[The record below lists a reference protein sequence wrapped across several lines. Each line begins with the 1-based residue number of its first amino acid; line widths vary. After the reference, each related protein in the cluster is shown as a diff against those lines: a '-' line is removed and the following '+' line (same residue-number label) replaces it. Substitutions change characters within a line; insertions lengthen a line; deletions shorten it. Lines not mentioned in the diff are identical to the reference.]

1 MPRIYGRAF
10 AKVNLGLRILDRR
23 PDGFHELRTVYQTIS
38 LADRIELTWT
48 PGRAGKIS
56 LSCNR
61 RDLETS
67 DNLVVRAADALL
79 DQTGSR
85 GNLRISLHKDVPEG
99 AGLGGGSSDAAAALT
114 GLSRLL
120 KKPPAPETLTEIA
133 AGLGSDV
140 PFFLQGGRAIGVG
153 RGEEV
158 YPLPEPPK
166 QWLLL
171 LTPYLHSSTPEAY
184 RDLAKARQG
193 SLTPLDKRRIINVFS
208 SGIGVP
214 RGRAAQSPAGALAND
229 FEEIIFHRFPK
240 LAVLKSRLIKVGAR
254 DSALSGSGSALFG
267 LFATR
272 QAAEDAWD
280 GLGKVEAG
288 VFVVSTVTRRTC
300 AAAWRQSG

>member
-1 MPRIYGRAF
+1 MPRISGRAF

-38 LADRIELTWT
+38 LADRIELQWT
-48 PGRAGKIS
+48 PGRAAKIA
-56 LSCNR
+56 LRCNR
-61 RDLETS
+61 EDLETP

-79 DQTGSR
+79 ERTGSR
-85 GNLRISLHKDVPEG
+85 GKLHISLVKRVPQG

-120 KKPPAPETLTEIA
+120 KKPSSPEMLAEIA
-133 AGLGSDV
+133 AALGSDV

-171 LTPYLHSSTPEAY
+171 LAPHVHSSTPEAY
-184 RDLAKARQG
+184 RDLARARQG
-193 SLTPLDKRRIINVFS
+193 SLTPLDKPRIINVFG

-214 RGRAAQSPAGALAND
+214 GGRAAQSPAGALAND
-229 FEEIIFHRFPK
+229 FEEFIFHRFPK

-272 QAAEDAWD
+272 RAAEDARD
-280 GLGKVEAG
+280 GLGKVEAD
-288 VFVVSTVTRRTC
+288 VFVVSTVTRRIC
-300 AAAWRQSG
+300 AAAWRRSG

>member
-1 MPRIYGRAF
+1 MPGISGRAF
-10 AKVNLGLRILDRR
+10 AKVNLGLRILDQR

-38 LADRIELTWT
+38 LADRIELNWT
-48 PGRAGKIS
+48 PGRVSKVV
-56 LSCNR
+56 LRCNR
-61 RDLETS
+61 KELETPG
-67 DNLVVRAADALL
+67 NLVVRAADALL
-79 DQTGSR
+79 ERTGAR
-85 GNLRISLHKDVPEG
+85 GNLQINLQKRIPEG

-120 KKPPAPETLTEIA
+120 KKPPAPEILAEIA

-140 PFFLQGGRAIGVG
+140 PFFLQGGRAVGVG

-158 YPLPEPPK
+158 YPLPESPK

-171 LTPYLHSSTPEAY
+171 LAPHLHSSTPEAY

-193 SLTPLDKRRIINVFS
+193 RLTPLDKPRIINVFS
-208 SGIGVP
+208 SGIGLP
-214 RGRAAQSPAGALAND
+214 RDRAAQSPAGALEND
-229 FEEIIFHRFPK
+229 FEETIFHRFPK

-272 QAAEDAWD
+272 QAAEDAQE
-280 GLGKVEAG
+280 GLGNVGAH

-300 AAAWRQSG
+300 AAAWRQSV

>member
-1 MPRIYGRAF
+1 MPRISGRAF

-38 LADRIELTWT
+38 LADRIELTWMA
-48 PGRAGKIS
+48 GRAGKIV
-56 LSCNR
+56 LNCNR
-61 RDLETS
+61 KDLETP
-67 DNLVVRAADALL
+67 DNLVVRAAEAML
-79 DQTGSR
+79 QRTGAQ
-85 GNLRISLHKDVPEG
+85 GNLHIGLRKHVPEG
-99 AGLGGGSSDAAAALT
+99 AGLGGGSSDAAAALI

-120 KKPPAPETLTEIA
+120 NKPPPPEILKEIA
-133 AGLGSDV
+133 SSLGSDV
-140 PFFLQGGRAIGVG
+140 PFFLQGGRAIGLS

-158 YPLPEPPK
+158 YPLPEAPK

-171 LTPYLHSSTPEAY
+171 LAPRLHSSTPEAY

-193 SLTPLDKRRIINVFS
+193 SLTPLNKPRIISVFS

-214 RGRAAQSPAGALAND
+214 GGRAAQSPAGALAND
-229 FEEIIFHRFPK
+229 FEETVFHRFPK

-272 QAAEDAWD
+272 QAAEDARG
-280 GLGKVEAG
+280 GLGKVEAD
-288 VFVVSTVTRRTC
+288 VFVVSTVTRRQC

>member
-1 MPRIYGRAF
+1 MPGISGRAF

-38 LADRIELTWT
+38 LADRIEMTWT
-48 PGRAGKIS
+48 PGRSAKID
-56 LSCNR
+56 LHCNR
-61 RDLETS
+61 KDLETP

-79 DQTGSR
+79 ERTGSR
-85 GNLRISLHKDVPEG
+85 GKLQIRLEKRIPDG

-120 KKPPAPETLTEIA
+120 KRPPAPEMLAEIA

-140 PFFLQGGRAIGVG
+140 PFFLQGGRAVGVG

-166 QWLLL
+166 QWLVLL
-171 LTPYLHSSTPEAY
+171 APHLHSSTPEAY
-184 RDLAKARQG
+184 RELAKARQG
-193 SLTPLDKRRIINVFS
+193 SLTPLDKPRIINVFG

-214 RGRAAQSPAGALAND
+214 GGRAAQSPAGALAND
-229 FEEIIFHRFPK
+229 FEEFIFHRFPK

-272 QAAEDAWD
+272 QAAEDARD
-280 GLGKVEAG
+280 RLGKVEAD
-288 VFVVSTVTRRTC
+288 VFVVSTVTRRIC
-300 AAAWRQSG
+300 AAAWRRSG

>member
-1 MPRIYGRAF
+1 MPGISGRAF

-38 LADRIELTWT
+38 LADRIALEWS
-48 PGRAGKIS
+48 PGRAAKIE
-56 LSCNR
+56 LECNR
-61 RDLETS
+61 KDLETPE
-67 DNLVVRAADALL
+67 NLVVRAAQALL
-79 DQTGSR
+79 ERTGSR
-85 GNLRISLHKDVPEG
+85 GKLRIRLEKRVPEG

-114 GLSRLL
+114 GLTRLL
-120 KKPPAPETLTEIA
+120 SKPPAPETLAEIA

-140 PFFLQGGRAIGVG
+140 PFFLQGGRAVGVG

-171 LTPYLHSSTPEAY
+171 LAPQVHSSTPEAY
-184 RDLAKARQG
+184 RELAKARQG
-193 SLTPLDKRRIINVFS
+193 SLTPLDKPRIINVFS

-214 RGRAAQSPAGALAND
+214 GGREAQSPAGALAND

-240 LAVLKSRLIKVGAR
+240 LAALKSRLIEVGAR

-272 QAAEDAWD
+272 QAAEDARG
-280 GLGKVEAG
+280 GLGKMVAD

-300 AAAWRQSG
+300 AAAWRRSG

>member
-1 MPRIYGRAF
+1 MPRISGRAF

-48 PGRAGKIS
+48 PGRTGKIV
-56 LSCNR
+56 LHCNR
-61 RDLETS
+61 KDLETP
-67 DNLVVRAADALL
+67 DNLVVQAAEAML
-79 DQTGSR
+79 QRTGSR
-85 GNLRISLHKDVPEG
+85 GKLHISLRKHVPDG

-120 KKPPAPETLTEIA
+120 NRPPAAEILTEIA
-133 AGLGSDV
+133 SSLGSDV
-140 PFFLQGGRAIGVG
+140 PFFLQGGRAIGVS

-158 YPLPEPPK
+158 YPLPESPK

-171 LTPYLHSSTPEAY
+171 LAPRLHSSTPEAY

-193 SLTPLDKRRIINVFS
+193 GLTPLDKPRIISVFS

-214 RGRAAQSPAGALAND
+214 GGRAAQSPAGALAND
-229 FEEIIFHRFPK
+229 FEETVFHRFPK

-272 QAAEDAWD
+272 QTAEDAVG
-280 GLGKVEAG
+280 GLGTVEAD
-288 VFVVSTVTRRTC
+288 VFVVSTVTRRQC

>member
-1 MPRIYGRAF
+1 MPRISGRAF

-38 LADRIELTWT
+38 LADRIEMAWT
-48 PGRAGKIS
+48 PGRTAKIE
-56 LSCNR
+56 LRCHPQ
-61 RDLETS
+61 DLETP
-67 DNLVVRAADALL
+67 DNLVIRAADALL
-79 DQTGSR
+79 ERTGSR
-85 GNLRISLHKDVPEG
+85 GKLQISLRKRVPQG

-120 KKPPAPETLTEIA
+120 SKPPTREMLAEIA

-140 PFFLQGGRAIGVG
+140 PFFLQGGRAVGVG

-171 LTPYLHSSTPEAY
+171 LAPQLHSSTPEAY
-184 RDLAKARQG
+184 RELAKARQG
-193 SLTPLDKRRIINVFS
+193 SLTPLDKPRIINVFS

-214 RGRAAQSPAGALAND
+214 GGRVAQSPAGALAND
-229 FEEIIFHRFPK
+229 FEGIIFHRFPK

-267 LFATR
+267 LFAMR
-272 QAAEDAWD
+272 QAAEDARD
-280 GLGKVEAG
+280 SLGKVEAD

-300 AAAWRQSG
+300 AAAWHRSG

>member
-1 MPRIYGRAF
+1 MPGISGRAF

-23 PDGFHELRTVYQTIS
+23 PDGFHELRTVFQTIS
-38 LADRIELTWT
+38 LADRIKLSWR
-48 PGRAGKIS
+48 PDRAVKIA

-61 RDLETS
+61 KDLETP
-67 DNLVVRAADALL
+67 DNLVVRAAEALL
-79 DQTGSR
+79 ERTGSR
-85 GNLRISLHKDVPEG
+85 GDLQIRLQKRVPAG

-120 KKPPAPETLTEIA
+120 KNAPSPEILLEIA

-140 PFFLQGGRAIGVG
+140 PFFLRGGRAVGVG

-158 YPLPEPPK
+158 YPLPEPAK

-171 LTPYLHSSTPEAY
+171 LAPRLQSSTPEAY
-184 RDLAKARQG
+184 RDLAKARHD

-214 RGRAAQSPAGALAND
+214 GGRAAQSPAGALAND
-229 FEEIIFHRFPK
+229 FEEIIFRRFPK
-240 LAVLKSRLIKVGAR
+240 LAVLKSRLIEVGAR

-272 QAAEDAWD
+272 QAAEDGRD
-280 GLGKVEAG
+280 GLGKVEAD
-288 VFVVSTVTRRTC
+288 VFVVSTVTRRGC

>member
-1 MPRIYGRAF
+1 MPGISGRAF

-23 PDGFHELRTVYQTIS
+23 PDGFHELRTVFQTIS
-38 LADRIELTWT
+38 LADRIKLSWR
-48 PGRAGKIS
+48 PDRAVKVA

-61 RDLETS
+61 KDLETP
-67 DNLVVRAADALL
+67 DNLVVRAAEALL
-79 DQTGSR
+79 ERTGSR
-85 GNLRISLHKDVPEG
+85 GDLQIRLQKRVPAG

-120 KKPPAPETLTEIA
+120 KNAPSPEILLEIA

-140 PFFLQGGRAIGVG
+140 PFFLRGGRAVGVG

-158 YPLPEPPK
+158 YPLPEPAK

-171 LTPYLHSSTPEAY
+171 LAPRLQSSTPEAY
-184 RDLAKARQG
+184 RDLAKARHD

-214 RGRAAQSPAGALAND
+214 GGRAAQSPAGALAND
-229 FEEIIFHRFPK
+229 FEEIIFRRFPK
-240 LAVLKSRLIKVGAR
+240 LAVLKSRLIEVGAR

-272 QAAEDAWD
+272 QAAEDGRD
-280 GLGKVEAG
+280 GLGKVEAD
-288 VFVVSTVTRRTC
+288 VFVVSTVTRRGC

>member
-1 MPRIYGRAF
+1 MPQISGRAF
-10 AKVNLGLRILDRR
+10 AKVNFGLRILDQR

-38 LADRIELTWT
+38 LADRIKLAWT
-48 PGRAGKIS
+48 PGRAAKIE
-56 LSCNR
+56 LRCNR
-61 RDLETS
+61 QELETP
-67 DNLVVRAADALL
+67 DNLVIRAADALL
-79 DQTGSR
+79 ERTGSR
-85 GNLRISLHKDVPEG
+85 GTVEISLRKRIPPG

-120 KKPPAPETLTEIA
+120 KRPATPEILTEIA

-140 PFFLQGGRAIGVG
+140 PFFLQGGRAVGVG

-171 LTPYLHSSTPEAY
+171 LAPGLHSSTPEAY
-184 RDLAKARQG
+184 RSLAKARQG
-193 SLTPLDKRRIINVFS
+193 RLTPLDKPRIINVFG

-214 RGRAAQSPAGALAND
+214 GGRAAQSPAGALAND
-229 FEEIIFHRFPK
+229 FEEIIFRRFPK
-240 LAVLKSRLIKVGAR
+240 LAVLKSRLIEVGAR

-272 QAAEDAWD
+272 QAAEDARD
-280 GLGKVEAG
+280 GLGKVEAD

-300 AAAWRQSG
+300 AAAWRRSG

>member
-1 MPRIYGRAF
+1 MSRISGRAF

-48 PGRAGKIS
+48 PGRAGKIV
-56 LSCNR
+56 LRCNR
-61 RDLETS
+61 KELETP
-67 DNLVVRAADALL
+67 DNLVVRAAEALL
-79 DQTGSR
+79 QRTGSR
-85 GNLRISLHKDVPEG
+85 GNLHISLRKQVPEG

-120 KKPPAPETLTEIA
+120 NRPQPPEVLTEIA

-140 PFFLQGGRAIGVG
+140 PFFLQGGRAVGVS

-158 YPLPEPPK
+158 YPLPEPPRE
-166 QWLLL
+166 WLLL
-171 LTPYLHSSTPEAY
+171 LAPYVHSSTPEAY

-193 SLTPLDKRRIINVFS
+193 SLTPLDKPRIINVFG

-214 RGRAAQSPAGALAND
+214 GGRAAQSLAGALAND

-254 DSALSGSGSALFG
+254 DSALSGSGAALFG

-272 QAAEDAWD
+272 RAAEDARD
-280 GLGKVEAG
+280 GLGKVEAD
-288 VFVVSTVTRRTC
+288 VFVVSTVTRRQC